1 MLFYDFLA
9 GVTVGLTS
17 IPQSIAYAIVA
28 GLEPQYGL
36 YSAYIS
42 CFVYCVLG
50 SCKDVTIGTTAIMA
64 LMVQPYVAI
73 SQDFAF
79 LATFIAGVVIFLCG
93 LLNLGFFIQFIS
105 VPVTGGF
112 VTAAALIIGSGQVK
126 SLLGI
131 TTGKSNAFIDA
142 WTNVFKHY
150 GETKLWDTLL
160 GVTTIVFLFLC
171 LKSKDFFTGRG
182 KPFFKYLS
190 LSRNALAVIFGT
202 LLAFL
207 LATKDGNNPFILTG
221 NVAAGYPTVQPPPF
235 STVVNG
241 TTWYL
246 GDMLREFGTSVISIP
261 VVAILEIIAVSKAFC
276 K

>member
-1 MLFYDFLA
+1 MLFYDVLA
-9 GVTVGLTS
+9 GITVGLTT
-17 IPQSIAYAIVA
+17 IPQSMAYAIIA

-50 SCKDVTIGTTAIMA
+50 SCKHVTVGTTAIMA
-64 LMVQPYVAI
+64 LLVQPYVAI

-79 LATFIAGVVIFLCG
+79 LASFIAGVVIFFCG
-93 LLNLGFFIQFIS
+93 LFNLGFFIRFIS

-112 VTAAALIIGSGQVK
+112 VTAAALIGASGQVK

-131 TTGKSNAFIDA
+131 TSGKSIVFIDA

-160 GVTTIVFLFLC
+160 GVTTIFFLFLC
-171 LKSKDFFTGRG
+171 FKSKDFFG
-182 KPFFKYLS
+182 KGKAKSVFKYLS
-190 LSRNALAVIFGT
+190 LSRNALAVVFGT

-207 LATKDGNNPFILTG
+207 LSANGNNPFVLTG
-221 NVAAGYPTVQPPPF
+221 KVASGFPMMRPPPF

-241 TTWYL
+241 TTWNL
-246 GDMLREFGTSVISIP
+246 SDMLNEFGTSVISLPI
-261 VVAILEIIAVSKAFC
+261 VAILEIIAVSKAFC